1 MLQSIFLAG
10 GCFWCTE
17 AIFLSL
23 EGVSEV
29 IPVYTGGT
37 SENPT
42 YKDICTGESGHA
54 EAIKCVFDTNKIS
67 LSKILEV
74 FFKTHNPTELNKQGR
89 DIGTQYRSEI
99 FITNKAQLEEVK
111 KAITDAEV
119 LWKSEVHTK
128 ISMMEKFYVAENYHH
143 NYYANNKE
151 VAYCKFVI
159 KPKLENLKKDFKKIL
174 KV

>member
-111 KAITDAEV
+111 KLM
-119 LWKSEVHTK
+119 LW
-128 ISMMEKFYVAENYHH
+128 
-143 NYYANNKE
+143 
-151 VAYCKFVI
+151 
-159 KPKLENLKKDFKKIL
+159 
-174 KV
+174 